1 MQRIAPLFLS
11 LLFFAGIGFGCSLEH
26 AVCAK
31 QAECA
36 ADPPGEEF
44 EKICRISYAGHLDA
58 LRANTEQECLDLAD
72 ALEALDSCRVELD
85 CDAFNQGAASDA
97 CQAEEQTYA
106 DAVAAAAGECGSLD

>member
-1 MQRIAPLFLS
+1 MQRIAPLLLS
-11 LLFFAGIGFGCSLEH
+11 LLLVVVTGFGCSLER

-36 ADPPGEEF
+36 ADPPGDEF
-44 EKICRISYAGHLDA
+44 EEICRISYAGHLDA

-85 CDAFNQGAASDA
+85 CEAFNQGAASGA
-97 CQAEEQTYA
+97 CQAEEQAYA
-106 DAVAAAAGECGSLD
+106 NAVTAAAGECGSLD